1 MYQFSGKTNN
11 FDFLAQICPKMD
23 LGSEIQ
29 KTKYWNKNQH
39 RQDAM
44 DANFQ
49 EKQTTLTF
57 STQICPKKKL
67 RFEIQKTN
75 LE

>member
-57 STQICPKKKL
+57 STQIYQKK
-67 RFEIQKTN
+67 N
-75 LE
+75 LWVGISKI